1 MIPWILGHRGASS
14 HAPENT
20 LAALS
25 LALEHRADGVEYD
38 VQLSGDGHAVVFHD
52 TDLARTTG
60 AKGAI
65 TDRTLGEL
73 EDLSPGH
80 HPETRCRIPR
90 LQSILERVGGIHNL
104 EIKLPDHPFGNPYR
118 QALALAS
125 LRGFSSASRLGRIS
139 PASAITSFDLPSLD
153 LVCRLDPAVR
163 FGPIVEDLQ
172 GWEALSAW
180 NPPRPAEV
188 LSLSA
193 ELAPVVLAR
202 GNVLPRAV
210 RESRLWLWHVPESA
224 PWKTFPWHPEALIVN
239 DPAGVRRRLEQG
251 ESRH

>member
-20 LAALS
+20 MASMS
-25 LALEHRADGVEYD
+25 LALEHGADGVEYD

-52 TDLARTTG
+52 SDLARTTG

-65 TDRTLGEL
+65 TDLSLGEL
-73 EDLSPGH
+73 ENLSLGH
-80 HPETRCRIPR
+80 HSQTSCRIPR

-118 QALALAS
+118 QTLALAS
-125 LRGFSSASRLGRIS
+125 LRGFSPALRLGRIS
-139 PASAITSFDLPSLD
+139 PSSAITSFDLPSLD
-153 LVCRLDPAVR
+153 MVCRLDPAVR

-172 GWEALSAW
+172 DWETLVAW
-180 NPPRPAEV
+180 NPPRPADV

-193 ELAPVVLAR
+193 ELAPVVL
-202 GNVLPRAV
+202 GNRKALPRAV
-210 RESRLWLWHVPESA
+210 RSSHLWLWHVPELA
-224 PWKTFPWHPEALIVN
+224 PWQTARWHPEALIVN
-239 DPAGVRRRLEQG
+239 DPSTVRRRLGQG
-251 ESRH
+251 PDKR